1 MSINRF
7 RYLYIPAHENI
18 HTAVVLIQI
27 SSCIL
32 CIGHWLSPVR
42 SCLYW
47 KCGEFSLIALYAM
60 NLQSTTC
67 SLSIYLLSTVMS
79 LILSSFQCK
88 FCLLDYSRVCP
99 MGSVVPVYERYSIP
113 FWEKNTASL
122 KKLLHTMSYMYKDV
136 VNAIF
141 RDSDEPT
148 ETSGKKIKGL
158 KGLGT

>member
-1 MSINRF
+1 MEEGKVGEECCQYKGQTGHFGTGMEWRFLLVSINRF

-27 SSCIL
+27 SSCML
-32 CIGHWLSPVR
+32 YIGHWPSPVR

-113 FWEKNTASL
+113 FWEKTQLA
-122 KKLLHTMSYMYKDV
+122 
-136 VNAIF
+136 
-141 RDSDEPT
+141 
-148 ETSGKKIKGL
+148 
-158 KGLGT
+158 